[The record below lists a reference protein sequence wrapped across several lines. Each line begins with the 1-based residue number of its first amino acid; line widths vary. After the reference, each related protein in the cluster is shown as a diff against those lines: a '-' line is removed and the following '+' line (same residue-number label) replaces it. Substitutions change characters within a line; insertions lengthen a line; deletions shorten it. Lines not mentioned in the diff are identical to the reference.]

1 MEKDLIK
8 KSNELVNKTP
18 FNKVLQLKI
27 FSKIILEISK
37 IEDKILKDYEKN
49 KKKIKVLV

>member
-1 MEKDLIK
+1 METDLIK

-37 IEDKILKDYEKN
+37 IEDSIINQN
-49 KKKIKVLV
+49 KKVQVLI